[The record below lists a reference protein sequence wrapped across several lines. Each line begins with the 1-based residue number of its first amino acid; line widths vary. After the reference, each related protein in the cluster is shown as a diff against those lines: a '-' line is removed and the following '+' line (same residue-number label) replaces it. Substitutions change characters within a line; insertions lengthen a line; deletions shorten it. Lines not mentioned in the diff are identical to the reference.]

1 MERASS
7 GAPKDR
13 LVFPASIS
21 WTIVYFVDASINKLR
36 HRRRQQTRSEIVR
49 AAFELFGRLGYERVS
64 MDSVASAAGVSRA
77 TLFNYFPQKELILH
91 DIAAARAEKLSNML
105 SEFGQSGEQS
115 SIESIIELI
124 IDISV
129 ENAKITAGAKKLFLE
144 TFFRQLSQGPLM
156 VARQHAIDA
165 LAKSIARI
173 PGYKK
178 RARLVAE
185 TLFAVFLAT
194 MLEWLMRE
202 DVPHRWLLRT
212 MRQRMQLLH
221 KGVA

>member
-1 MERASS
+1 MRQ
-7 GAPKDR
+7 APEPP
-13 LVFPASIS
+13 FSTFII

-49 AAFELFGRLGYERVS
+49 VAFELFGRLGYERVS

-91 DIAAARAEKLSNML
+91 EIAAARAEKLSKML
-105 SEFGQSGEQS
+105 SEFGRRGETPS
-115 SIESIIELI
+115 FESIIELI
-124 IDISV
+124 LDISA
-129 ENAKITAGAKKLFLE
+129 ENAKITADAKKLFLE

-156 VARQHAIDA
+156 IARQHAIDA

-173 PGYKK
+173 PGYRKK
-178 RARLVAE
+178 ARLVAE

-194 MLEWLMRE
+194 MMEWLMRE
-202 DVPHRWLLRT
+202 EVPQRWLVST
-212 MRQRMQLLH
+212 MRERLPLLH
-221 KGVA
+221 EGVA